1 MARGARSNDR
11 LDTVLVVACVLAA
24 LTLRT
29 LAPVRREPIAQAVRE
44 TFVAPLLAGQ
54 ASVTRSERAL
64 REANAL
70 RAATDSLTR
79 LAQDAA
85 GLAAENVAL
94 RGLLGLAPRVAWG
107 YVVAEALPASTPG
120 GAATRLLSVGA
131 RDSVAPLSPVL
142 TAAGVAG
149 LVATVDARSSV
160 MLTWAHPDFRVSAMS
175 ADGSAIGIVTAH
187 ASNRGGEGLLELTGV
202 PFRTLLAPGT
212 AIVSSGLG
220 GVFPAGVPVG
230 TVLRVL
236 SDEGGWVRSYLLTPA
251 VPLPAMTG
259 VLVLRAPRV
268 AAGLDSV
275 WSR

>member
-64 REANAL
+64 REASAL
-70 RAATDSLTR
+70 RRATDSLTR
-79 LAQDAA
+79 LAQDAV
-85 GLAAENVAL
+85 GLAAENAAL

-107 YVVAEALPASTPG
+107 YVTAEALPASTPG
-120 GAATRLLSVGA
+120 GASTRLLSVGA
-131 RDSVAPLSPVL
+131 QDSIAPLSPVV

-149 LVATVDARSSV
+149 LVATVDARSAV

-175 ADGSAIGIVTAH
+175 ADGSAVGIVTAH
-187 ASNRGGEGLLELTGV
+187 TSNRGGEGLLELAGV

-220 GVFPAGVPVG
+220 GVFPAGVPIG

-251 VPLPAMTG
+251 VPLPAMSG

>member
-64 REANAL
+64 REANAV

-175 ADGSAIGIVTAH
+175 ADGAAIGIVTSH